1 MEEGGRGKARLRERE
16 EIKRG
21 KRERGI
27 ERWREKVE
35 EKKEKERLCVYERE
49 RRNERVET
57 E

>member
-27 ERWREKVE
+27 ERWREKV
-35 EKKEKERLCVYERE
+35 KKKERLCVYERE

>member
-1 MEEGGRGKARLRERE
+1 MEGESEIERKRGNKE
-16 EIKRG
+16 RG

-27 ERWREKVE
+27 ERWREKV
-35 EKKEKERLCVYERE
+35 KKKERLCVYERE